1 MSAALE
7 LDTVTLTRR
16 GRTVLRD
23 VSLILRRGEVMAI
36 VGPNGAGKSTLLA
49 VLAGDLTPTS
59 GSVLIDGEPLAPLTP
74 RQRALRRAVLLQ
86 SNDVSFSFT
95 VYDVVAMGRNPW
107 PADVQDETIV
117 ANSIAALD
125 LLDVI
130 QRPYRELSG
139 GEQARASL
147 ARVVAQDTPIVLLDE
162 PTAALDIRHQE
173 EVFALARS
181 WARAGRAVAIAVH
194 DLSLAAA
201 HADRVAIVDDG
212 RISALGAP
220 REVLTEEQI
229 AATWHHDVN
238 VIDDP
243 YGRLV
248 VVPHTVATAG
258 APKVLGY
265 RGNP

>member
-7 LDTVTLTRR
+7 LDGVTLIRR

-23 VSLILRRGEVMAI
+23 VSLTLRKGEVLAV
-36 VGPNGAGKSTLLA
+36 VGPNGAGKSTVLA
-49 VLAGDLTPTS
+49 VLSGDLMPS
-59 GSVLIDGEPLAPLTP
+59 AGSVLIDGEPLASLSP
-74 RQRALRRAVLLQ
+74 RQLATRRAVLLQ
-86 SNDVSFSFT
+86 SNDVSFAFT
-95 VYDVVAMGRNPW
+95 VQDVVAMGRNPW
-107 PADVQDETIV
+107 PPDVRDEAIL
-117 ANSIAALD
+117 ASSIGSLD
-125 LLDVI
+125 LQEVAH
-130 QRPYRELSG
+130 RPYRELSG

-181 WARAGRAVAIAVH
+181 WAQAGRAVAIAVH

-201 HADRVAIVDDG
+201 HADRVAIVDGG

-220 REVLTEEQI
+220 REVLTEAQI

-243 YGRLV
+243 FGRLV
-248 VVPHTVATAG
+248 VVPHTVATG
-258 APKVLGY
+258 APTVLGY

>member
-1 MSAALE
+1 MTAALE
-7 LDTVTLTRR
+7 LDGVTLIRR

-23 VSLILRRGEVMAI
+23 VSLTLRKGEVLAV
-36 VGPNGAGKSTLLA
+36 VGPNGAGKSTVLA
-49 VLAGDLTPTS
+49 VLSGDLTPAA
-59 GSVLIDGEPLAPLTP
+59 GSVLIDGEPLASLSPQQLAT
-74 RQRALRRAVLLQ
+74 RRAVLLQ
-86 SNDVSFSFT
+86 SNDVSFAFT
-95 VYDVVAMGRNPW
+95 VNDVVAMGRNPW
-107 PADVQDETIV
+107 PPDVGDEAIL
-117 ANSIAALD
+117 ASSIACLD
-125 LLDVI
+125 LHEVAH
-130 QRPYRELSG
+130 RPYRELSG

-181 WARAGRAVAIAVH
+181 WAQAGRAVAIAVH

-212 RISALGAP
+212 RISSVGAP
-220 REVLTEEQI
+220 REVLTEAQI

-248 VVPHTVATAG
+248 VVPHTVATT
-258 APKVLGY
+258 APRVLGY
-265 RGNP
+265 RGNR

>member
-7 LDTVTLTRR
+7 LDRVTLARR
-16 GRTVLRD
+16 ERTVLCD
-23 VSLILRRGEVMAI
+23 VSLTLCRGEVLAI
-36 VGPNGAGKSTLLA
+36 VGPNGAGKSTLLG
-49 VLAGDLTPTS
+49 VLAGDLVPTR
-59 GSVLIDGEPLAPLTP
+59 GSVLINGKPMAPMAPGQL
-74 RQRALRRAVLLQ
+74 ALRRAVLLQ
-86 SNDVSFSFT
+86 SNDVNFAFT

-107 PADVQDETIV
+107 PADTNDETIV
-117 ANSIAALD
+117 AAAIAALD
-125 LLDVI
+125 LEDVAH
-130 QRPYRELSG
+130 RPYRELSG

-147 ARVVAQDTPIVLLDE
+147 ARVIAQDTPIVLLDE

-173 EVFALARS
+173 EVFALARG

-212 RISALGAP
+212 RIGALGAP
-220 REVLTEEQI
+220 RDVLTEAQI

-243 YGRLV
+243 HGRLV
-248 VVPHTVATAG
+248 VVPHTVATS
-258 APKVLGY
+258 APQVLEY
-265 RGNP
+265 RGNT

>member
-7 LDTVTLTRR
+7 LDRVTLDRR

-23 VSLILRRGEVMAI
+23 VSLTLRRGEVMAI

-49 VLAGDLTPTS
+49 VLSGDLTPTS
-59 GSVLIDGEPLAPLTP
+59 GSVLINGKPLAPLAP
-74 RQRALRRAVLLQ
+74 GQLALRRAVLLQ
-86 SNDVSFSFT
+86 SNDVSFAFS

-107 PADVQDETIV
+107 PADAQDATIV
-117 ANSIAALD
+117 ADAIAALD
-125 LLDVI
+125 LQDVSH
-130 QRPYRELSG
+130 RPYREISG

-201 HADRVAIVDDG
+201 HADRVAIIDGG
-212 RISALGAP
+212 RISALGPP

-229 AATWHHDVN
+229 AATWHHSVN

-248 VVPHTVATAG
+248 VVPHTVATA
-258 APKVLGY
+258 APQVLGSK
-265 RGNP
+265 GNS

>member
-7 LDTVTLTRR
+7 LRDVTLTRG

-23 VSLILRRGEVMAI
+23 VSLALHRGEVMAV

-49 VLAGDLTPTS
+49 VLAGDLAPTD
-59 GSVLIDGEPLAPLTP
+59 GAALIDGQPIALMTPQQLAV
-74 RQRALRRAVLLQ
+74 RRAVLLQ

-95 VYDVVAMGRNPW
+95 VRDVVAMGRNPW
-107 PADVQDETIV
+107 PADVRDDSIV
-117 ANSIAALD
+117 ASALEALD
-125 LLDVI
+125 LQDVAH
-130 QRPYRELSG
+130 RPYRELSG

-147 ARVVAQDTPIVLLDE
+147 ARVAAQETPIVLLDE
-162 PTAALDIRHQE
+162 PTAALDLRHQE
-173 EVFALARS
+173 EVFALARA
-181 WARAGRAVAIAVH
+181 WAQSGRAVAVAVH
-194 DLSLAAA
+194 DLSMAAA
-201 HADRVAIVDDG
+201 HADRVAIVDGG

-220 REVLTEEQI
+220 RDVLTEAQI
-229 AATWHHDVN
+229 AATWHQAVN

-243 YGRLV
+243 FGRLV
-248 VVPHTVATAG
+248 VVPHTVARS